1 MNVIFFIIN
10 NNSIIL
16 SPVFSIQLSKNQLSN
31 LPMENKTK
39 QQQNLMPALLMLPK
53 HPMSNLHQKVSTL
66 NDTLIQKAK
75 EILYANQISTI
86 RGSKVDSKAIDYIH
100 DPFSPNYKLK
110 NINS

>member
-39 QQQNLMPALLMLPK
+39 QKKQFIMNLNELR
-53 HPMSNLHQKVSTL
+53 
-66 NDTLIQKAK
+66 
-75 EILYANQISTI
+75 NQGPI
-86 RGSKVDSKAIDYIH
+86 
-100 DPFSPNYKLK
+100 F
-110 NINS
+110 